1 MNRKIWFLSS
11 VLATMSCTV
20 GPDYAR
26 PEFYGQEQMAAAL
39 SLQQADTFP
48 VSVRWYEQ
56 FGDETLTGLVNKAIT
71 SSPTVKAAVHKLK
84 QARYT
89 MMINEAKFVPQLN
102 AEGGYNY
109 NYLSEGQ
116 NTPRL
121 VEDYYKAGLDASWE
135 IDIWGGG
142 RRLNEASR
150 ALYAAAADNL
160 INVMLSMTAEVSSD
174 YIGLRTVQEQL
185 RITKENLRLQ
195 QEIYQT
201 VKGKYDNG
209 LADTAALNQAEYAVQ
224 TTKALLPALEQQEEA
239 YKNALAVLTGELPGS
254 VSGLERPRRGLIGK
268 PFVFRVENL
277 YNYPLN
283 AVRNRPDVR
292 MAENALIAR
301 NAAIGEAVA
310 ELFPNV
316 SLSGMLGWQA
326 RKFSDIGSSS
336 SAAYGFVPG
345 VNLPLFNFG
354 RLINQ
359 VKLNKE
365 VKEEYVYLY
374 QNTLLTAVEEVKNAT
389 VSVRK
394 EYERYQSLQRSVRSM
409 QKVLVSMKDKYKEG
423 LIEFSDL
430 LMTEQNLLE
439 AQNNLAESEGGIYRN
454 VITFYKAVGG
464 GY

>member
-1 MNRKIWFLSS
+1 M
-11 VLATMSCTV
+11 
-20 GPDYAR
+20 
-26 PEFYGQEQMAAAL
+26 
-39 SLQQADTFP
+39 
-48 VSVRWYEQ
+48 
-56 FGDETLTGLVNKAIT
+56 
-71 SSPTVKAAVHKLK
+71 
-84 QARYT
+84 
-89 MMINEAKFVPQLN
+89 
-102 AEGGYNY
+102 
-109 NYLSEGQ
+109 
-116 NTPRL
+116 
-121 VEDYYKAGLDASWE
+121 
-135 IDIWGGG
+135 
-142 RRLNEASR
+142 
-150 ALYAAAADNL
+150 
-160 INVMLSMTAEVSSD
+160 
-174 YIGLRTVQEQL
+174 
-185 RITKENLRLQ
+185 
-195 QEIYQT
+195 
-201 VKGKYDNG
+201 
-209 LADTAALNQAEYAVQ
+209 
-224 TTKALLPALEQQEEA
+224 
-239 YKNALAVLTGELPGS
+239 
-254 VSGLERPRRGLIGK
+254 
-268 PFVFRVENL
+268 FRVENL

-336 SAAYGFVPG
+336 SAAYGFAPG

-439 AQNNLAESEGGIYRN
+439 AQNNLAESKGGIYHN